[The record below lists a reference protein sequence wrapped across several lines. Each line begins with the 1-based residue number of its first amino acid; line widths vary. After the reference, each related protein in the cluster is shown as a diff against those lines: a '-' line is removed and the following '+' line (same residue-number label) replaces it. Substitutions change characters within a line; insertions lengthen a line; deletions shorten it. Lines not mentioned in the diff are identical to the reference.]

1 MVTAAHRGIDRRQS
15 SAPGAGRTPEGRSEL
30 TQRRNDATRIE
41 PISAAV
47 TAEASVLS
55 RALKCRALLFLFN

>member
-1 MVTAAHRGIDRRQS
+1 VRPAL
-15 SAPGAGRTPEGRSEL
+15 EESEL

-47 TAEASVLS
+47 IAAASVLS
-55 RALKCRALLFLFN
+55 RALKRRALLFFL

>member
-1 MVTAAHRGIDRRQS
+1 VLLPRGIADD
-15 SAPGAGRTPEGRSEL
+15 TIEGSHVAALCRCVRLALEESEL

-47 TAEASVLS
+47 TAEASVLR
-55 RALKCRALLFLFN
+55 RALKC

>member
-1 MVTAAHRGIDRRQS
+1 VRPAI
-15 SAPGAGRTPEGRSEL
+15 EESEL

-47 TAEASVLS
+47 IAEASVLR
-55 RALKCRALLFLFN
+55 RALKCRSLLFFFK